1 MKPICILTFFL
12 LLYSNSFSQ
21 NIEFQISGISNTT
34 YLSEVIGETTIIQ
47 DSFPSNPNGIYNL
60 SLNKSKYHEGV
71 YQFNLNNNH
80 WINFIYDG
88 DDINIRTSASDI
100 IDSMHIIKSESTRL
114 FYAFVK
120 LNRDYKSKTKMLQL
134 ILARYPKDDDYYIT
148 TKDKLVSIQ
157 REYADFIKSVHQN
170 HRGSFIDGYISSAQL
185 PIISLEIPPENQIE
199 YLRAHAL
206 DKVDFNDDQ
215 LIYSDVFVNKVIE
228 YLTYYS
234 NPQLSKELLEKEFMT
249 AADVILNKA
258 KVNQVVYKH
267 VIEYMIDGFKKFG
280 FDNILDYLVD
290 NYVIK
295 DNICLDAKSEVL
307 INKRIDQAKIL
318 KVGTQAPNIIIPDSF
333 GNIVDLYKIQ
343 ASKILL
349 VFYASWCPHC
359 QDLLP
364 KLNGLKDMKI
374 VAISLDTSRVDWL
387 NFVNGNSLSYLN
399 TSDLKGWDGK
409 AADDYFIYAT
419 PTMFVLDSNKK
430 IISKPKNFEDL
441 ESGIGKEPK

>member
-12 LLYSNSFSQ
+12 LLCSNSFSQ
-21 NIEFQISGISNTT
+21 DIEFRVSGISNTT

-47 DSFPSNPNGIYNL
+47 DSFPSNPKGIYNL

-71 YQFNLNNNH
+71 YQFHLNNNH

-88 DDINIRTSASDI
+88 NDINIRTSASDI
-100 IDSMHIIKSESTRL
+100 IDSMHIIKSESTKL
-114 FYAFVK
+114 FYDFVK

-134 ILARYPKDDDYYIT
+134 ILARYPKDDNYYIT

-157 REYADFIKSVHQN
+157 NEYAEFIKSVHQS
-170 HRGSFIDGYISSAQL
+170 HRGSFIDRYISSAQL
-185 PIISLEIPPENQIE
+185 PVISLEILPENQIE
-199 YLRAHAL
+199 YLRTHAL

-258 KVNQVVYKH
+258 KINQVVYKH

-280 FDNILDYLVD
+280 FDDILDYLVE

-295 DNICLDAKSEVL
+295 DNICLDAKSEDLV
-307 INKRIDQAKIL
+307 NKRIDQAKIL
-318 KVGTQAPNIIIPDSF
+318 KVGTPAPNIIIPDSF

-364 KLNGLKDMKI
+364 KLNNLKDMKI

-387 NFVNGNSLSYLN
+387 NFVNGNSLTYLN

-441 ESGIGKEPK
+441 ESEIEMEPK